1 MSQNLNEEKTI
12 TAEELVKKIIKG
24 NPRFKWL
31 KDDLPKNY
39 TINDVKDALD
49 DAGYSKE
56 YSKYIKEGE
65 EINEGKT
72 QIKRKYGEHGA
83 INVYERG
90 PIRNKIIEFV
100 KHKFVTETELKEFVQ
115 KLAEERGSDF
125 DANKWFKR
133 NERYFE
139 SFQNRGQQV
148 YTLSKFGKRIYEFI
162 VKKQNQK
169 QVNESIGLFK
179 SEMINENKEVNEA
192 LNQGKASELANMIL
206 NKLVDMEILKP
217 KDKSVEAIEAV
228 TASILNYRG

>member
-1 MSQNLNEEKTI
+1 MSQ
-12 TAEELVKKIIKG
+12 
-24 NPRFKWL
+24 
-31 KDDLPKNY
+31 
-39 TINDVKDALD
+39 
-49 DAGYSKE
+49 
-56 YSKYIKEGE
+56 
-65 EINEGKT
+65 EINEAKT
-72 QIKRKYGEHGA
+72 QIKRKYGEHTA